1 MRPSTHGAAPR
12 LTVAARSHL
21 EATHLEQRER
31 RVRKVIEVA
40 ELRVD
45 PDARALV
52 ARLAVNVS
60 SATLSAPQD
69 RVVGAIRE
77 LPHEELHAE
86 DTEDEQADHLHG

>member
-60 SATLSAPQD
+60 SAT
-69 RVVGAIRE
+69 V
-77 LPHEELHAE
+77 
-86 DTEDEQADHLHG
+86 QAVFAADPKLLLRNCLLTYA